1 MVKGRHVNKCHMMH
15 VILYSTEQNFVD
27 ILYQLLRDRDPQ
39 VVSNSI
45 SALDEIL
52 ASEGGMVVN
61 TKISLYLLGRLVL
74 KPFLLHI

>member
-1 MVKGRHVNKCHMMH
+1 MPYNP
-15 VILYSTEQNFVD
+15 INTEQNFVD
-27 ILYQLLRDRDPQ
+27 VLYQLLRDRDPQ

-61 TKISLYLLGRLVL
+61 TKISLYLLSRLVI
-74 KPFLLHI
+74 K